1 MLQFNSGF
9 ALRAKPAHQITCARA
24 IGEGEPSPRFQ
35 TVTESKLH
43 VIPGIHTISR

>member
-24 IGEGEPSPRFQ
+24 IGEGEPLFQ

-43 VIPGIHTISR
+43 VIPGLHTIAR